1 MAKPRYTLHLLGN
14 SHLDPV
20 WLWDWREGLNE
31 ALITVRTVL
40 ALMDEEPALTYVRGE
55 TVLYEHI
62 EREEPETFARILR
75 HIRSGRWDPIGGAY
89 LQPDTNLPA
98 TETFAR
104 IYLHGQ
110 RYFAEK
116 FGRPATSAWA
126 ADSFGHSAGM
136 PEMLAAAGFR
146 NFSFCRP
153 FKEQR
158 ALPGP
163 AFWWEGSAGSRILG
177 YRPIYGWYGCER
189 DEMKARLDGVLA
201 AAPAQPYHNI
211 AVYYGLGNHGGGPT
225 RRLIRDMAE
234 WAAAH
239 PDVAV
244 VHSGFHRFFAAL
256 EGEIA
261 DRPASAVGVHRGEL
275 NYCQRGCYTS
285 AARVKF
291 AFRRAEAALTRAET
305 AATAGR
311 LVAPA
316 RVPDLSAAWRGLM
329 FNSFHDI
336 LPGSSIERALEEQV
350 DWTRGLL
357 HTARSVEF
365 DALNAL
371 ARRVDTTVPA
381 VSGDRP
387 TAVAILV
394 WNPHPQP
401 YEGPF
406 ELEAS
411 LDYRPAFPYQN
422 RPDEVPIE
430 VRGPGGKP
438 QPFQRIKPESTFL
451 TTIPWRAR
459 VVTNVRL
466 PALGWAVYSLGWVEG
481 ARAIKVSSGATAPR
495 AGEIESRHYRLR
507 ARVGAKGIALFQ
519 GRRPLLGAA
528 GLGAIT
534 VEDALGSWGPC
545 DFEQEAD
552 SSHLMD
558 VRHTWKV
565 AAVETL
571 ERGPL
576 RAALW
581 VRLTGGSSEL
591 DLTFRLSADRNA
603 IDVEARLLWNET
615 RARLKLVLPGAGEQA
630 EFDVPGGVVRR
641 GPDGEV
647 PGGRWVRIHRGKRI
661 LGFASD
667 ALYGF
672 DASDGTFR
680 VSVIRSTRYAF
691 DARDTKATP
700 VSLPV
705 LDRGEYRFKFLLST
719 DSAAMPRLAAE
730 LEQAPVALPVPPHPG
745 PLGRAGS
752 IASLA
757 PAGVR
762 LLALKPA
769 EDGGGVVV
777 RLQETA
783 GRKCSP
789 RLDLAGRTYALG
801 TLAAHGLATWRIARG
816 RARPVKFSEFDLR

>member
-1 MAKPRYTLHLLGN
+1 MAKPRYTFHLVGN

-40 ALMDEEPALTYVRGE
+40 ALMDENPALTYVRGE

-62 EREEPETFARILR
+62 EREEPATFARILR
-75 HIRSGRWDPIGGAY
+75 LVHSGRWDPIGGAY

-98 TETFAR
+98 SETFAR

-110 RYFAEK
+110 RYFTEK
-116 FGRPATSAWA
+116 FGRAATSAWA
-126 ADSFGHSAGM
+126 ADSFGHSAGL
-136 PEMLAAAGFR
+136 PELLAGAGFR
-146 NFSFCRP
+146 NFSFFRP
-153 FKEQR
+153 FVEQCP
-158 ALPGP
+158 LPGP
-163 AFWWEGSAGSRILG
+163 AFWWEGSAGSRVLG

-189 DEMKARLDGVLA
+189 NEIKGRLDRFREA
-201 AAPAQPYHNI
+201 AEKQPYHNI

-225 RRLIRDMAE
+225 RRLIRDIAE

-239 PDVAV
+239 PEVAV
-244 VHSGFHRFFAAL
+244 VHSGLHRFFGAL
-256 EGEIA
+256 EAEIA
-261 DRPASAVGVHRGEL
+261 ARPEAAPAVHRGEM

-285 AARVKF
+285 AARMKF

-311 LVAPA
+311 LLGPAPTT
-316 RVPDLSAAWRGLM
+316 DLGAAWRGLM

-336 LPGSSIERALEEQV
+336 LPGSSIERALDEQV

-371 ARRVDTTVPA
+371 SRRVDTSVAPVPEDHPSA
-381 VSGDRP
+381 VSL
-387 TAVAILV
+387 LV

-401 YEGPF
+401 YDGPI

-411 LDYRPAFPYQN
+411 LDYRPAFPYQD

-430 VRGPGGKP
+430 VCGPGGKP
-438 QPFQRIKPESTFL
+438 QPFQRIKPECTFL
-451 TTIPWRAR
+451 TNIPWRAR
-459 VVTNVRL
+459 VVTNARL
-466 PALGWAVYSLGWVEG
+466 PALGWAVFSLGWVEG
-481 ARAIKVSSGATAPR
+481 ARKLKISAGASAPR
-495 AGEIESRHYRLR
+495 KGEIKSRHYR
-507 ARVGAKGIALFQ
+507 AHAQVGRKGIALFQ
-519 GRRPLLGAA
+519 GRRSLLGPG

-534 VEDALGSWGPC
+534 VEDAFGSWGGC
-545 DFEQEAD
+545 YGDQEAD
-552 SSHLMD
+552 SWHLTQ
-558 VRHTWKV
+558 VRHTWKI

-581 VRLTGGSSEL
+581 VKLTGGNSEL
-591 DLTFRLSADRNA
+591 DLTLRLAADRDA
-603 IDVEARLLWNET
+603 IDVEARLLWNEK
-615 RARLKLVLPGAGEQA
+615 RARLKIVLPGAGDQA
-630 EFDVPGGVVRR
+630 EFDVPGGIVRR
-641 GPDGEV
+641 GPAGEV
-647 PGGRWVRIHRGKRI
+647 PGGRWVRVNNGKHA

-672 DASDGTFR
+672 DASEGTLR
-680 VSVIRSTRYAF
+680 ASVIRSTRYAF
-691 DARDTKATP
+691 DARDTPSTP
-700 VSLPV
+700 DSLPAA
-705 LDRGEYRFKFLLST
+705 DRGEYRFQFLISA
-719 DSAAMPRLAAE
+719 DAAAMPRLAAE
-730 LEQAPVALPVPPHPG
+730 LEQPPVTLPVPPHPG
-745 PLGRAGS
+745 ALGRAGS
-752 IASLA
+752 IVSLE

-769 EDGGGVVV
+769 EDGNGLIV

-783 GRKCSP
+783 GRKTTP
-789 RLDLAGRTYALG
+789 KITVAGQIYPLG
-801 TLAAHGLATWRIARG
+801 PLAAHGLATHRIARK
-816 RARPVKFSEFDLR
+816 RATAVKITEM